1 MYKFKIGDIIH
12 CKTMDEANELFK
24 ILKEQGIHDPYYDTD
39 GARQRLKERTCYE
52 IYETDDI
59 TYGDLEW
66 AAKYNKKILEFSEL
80 TKEYKEYKTF
90 QEVMTFIKPGETW
103 ITTWDEWDVKS
114 ITMNESNEIMINK
127 HNADDRL
134 QVPEMVK
141 FKLKKPKYTIQI
153 TNNETNKTE
162 SYDVKDLIF
171 TDTGLKLRYDSEKGV
186 VLNDMHVDK
195 IVGIEL

>member
-24 ILKEQGIHDPYYDTD
+24 ILKEQGIHDSCYDID
-39 GARQRLKERTCYE
+39 GARQRYKERTYYE
-52 IYETDDI
+52 ICETDDI
-59 TYGDLEW
+59 TCGDITDNE
-66 AAKYNKKILEFSEL
+66 KILEFSEL

-171 TDTGLKLRYDSEKGV
+171 TDTGLKFGHDSEEGAL
-186 VLNDMHVDK
+186 LNDTYVDK
-195 IVGIEL
+195 IVGIKL

>member
-59 TYGDLEW
+59 TYGDLTDNE
-66 AAKYNKKILEFSEL
+66 KILEFSEL

-171 TDTGLKLRYDSEKGV
+171 TDTGLKFGYDSEEGAL
-186 VLNDMHVDK
+186 LNDTYVDK
-195 IVGIEL
+195 IVGIKL

>member
-24 ILKEQGIHDPYYDTD
+24 ILKEQYIYDAYYDD
-39 GARQRLKERTCYE
+39 GVAKQRFGEKTYYE
-52 IYETDDI
+52 ICETDNI
-59 TYGDLEW
+59 IYHSSEW
-66 AAKYNKKILEFSEL
+66 YTANNKKILEFSEL

-90 QEVMTFIKPGETW
+90 QEVMTSIKPGETW

-171 TDTGLKLRYDSEKGV
+171 TDTGLKFGYDSEEGAL
-186 VLNDMHVDK
+186 LNDTYVDK
-195 IVGIEL
+195 IVGIKL

>member
-24 ILKEQGIHDPYYDTD
+24 ILKEQYIYDAYYDD
-39 GARQRLKERTCYE
+39 DVAKQRFGEKTYYE
-52 IYETDDI
+52 ICETDNI
-59 TYGDLEW
+59 IYHSSEW
-66 AAKYNKKILEFSEL
+66 YTANNKKILEFSEL

-103 ITTWDEWDVKS
+103 ITTWNEWDVKS
-114 ITMNESNEIMINK
+114 ITMNEFNEIMINK

-134 QVPEMVK
+134 QAPEMVK

-162 SYDVKDLIF
+162 SYDVRDLIF
-171 TDTGLKLRYDSEKGV
+171 TDTEFKLRCDSEKGV
-186 VLNDMHVDK
+186 VLNDTYVDK
-195 IVGIEL
+195 IVGIKL

>member
-1 MYKFKIGDIIH
+1 MYKFEIGDIIH

-24 ILKEQGIHDPYYDTD
+24 ILKEQGIHDPHYDIE
-39 GARQRLKERTCYE
+39 GARQRLGERTCYE
-52 IYETDDI
+52 IYETDNI
-59 TYGDLEW
+59 VYGGLEW
-66 AAKYNKKILEFSEL
+66 HAKYNKILEFSEL

-103 ITTWDEWDVKS
+103 ITTWNEWDVKS

-162 SYDVKDLIF
+162 SYDVKNLIF
-171 TDTGLKLRYDSEKGV
+171 TDTGLKFGHDSEEGAL
-186 VLNDMHVDK
+186 LNDTYVDK
-195 IVGIEL
+195 IVGIKL

>member
-24 ILKEQGIHDPYYDTD
+24 ILKEQGIHDSCYDID
-39 GARQRLKERTCYE
+39 GARQRYKERTYYE
-52 IYETDDI
+52 ICETDDI
-59 TYGDLEW
+59 TCGDIIDNE
-66 AAKYNKKILEFSEL
+66 KILEFSEL

-103 ITTWDEWDVKS
+103 ITTWNEWDVKS
-114 ITMNESNEIMINK
+114 ITMNEFNEIMINK

-141 FKLKKPKYTIQI
+141 FKLKKPKYNIQI

-162 SYDVKDLIF
+162 SYDVKDLIL
-171 TDTGLKLRYDSEKGV
+171 TDTEFKLRYDSEKGV
-186 VLNDMHVDK
+186 VLNDMHIDK
-195 IVGIEL
+195 IIGIEL

>member
-24 ILKEQGIHDPYYDTD
+24 ILKEQGIHDSCYDID
-39 GARQRLKERTCYE
+39 GARQRYKERTYYE
-52 IYETDDI
+52 ICGTDDI
-59 TYGDLEW
+59 TCGDITDNE
-66 AAKYNKKILEFSEL
+66 KILEFSEL

-103 ITTWDEWDVKS
+103 ITTWNEWDVKS
-114 ITMNESNEIMINK
+114 ITMNEFNEIMINK

-171 TDTGLKLRYDSEKGV
+171 TDTGLKFGYDSEEGAL
-186 VLNDMHVDK
+186 LNDTYVDK
-195 IVGIEL
+195 IVGIKL

>member
-24 ILKEQGIHDPYYDTD
+24 ILKEQGIHDSCYDID
-39 GARQRLKERTCYE
+39 GARQRYKERTYYE
-52 IYETDDI
+52 ICGTDDI
-59 TYGDLEW
+59 TCGDITDNE
-66 AAKYNKKILEFSEL
+66 
-80 TKEYKEYKTF
+80 KTF

-103 ITTWDEWDVKS
+103 ITTWNEWDVKS
-114 ITMNESNEIMINK
+114 ITMNEFNEIMINK

-162 SYDVKDLIF
+162 SYDVRDLIF
-171 TDTGLKLRYDSEKGV
+171 TDTEFKLRCDSEKGV
-186 VLNDMHVDK
+186 VLNDTYVDK
-195 IVGIEL
+195 IVGIKL

>member
-24 ILKEQGIHDPYYDTD
+24 ILKEQYIYDAYYDGD
-39 GARQRLKERTCYE
+39 VAKQKFGERTCYE
-52 IYETDDI
+52 IHDTDNI
-59 TYGDLEW
+59 TYHSSEW
-66 AAKYNKKILEFSEL
+66 YTANNKKILEFSEL
-80 TKEYKEYKTF
+80 TREYKEYKTF
-90 QEVMTFIKPGETW
+90 QEVMTSIKPGETW

-171 TDTGLKLRYDSEKGV
+171 TDTGLKFGYDSEEGAL
-186 VLNDMHVDK
+186 LNDTYVDK
-195 IVGIEL
+195 IVGIKL